1 MTTQEI
7 ADQLVTFCRQ
17 GQYNEAQ
24 SQLYSEN
31 AVSIEPEGSQWGK
44 VEGAEAI
51 KAKGEQWASMVE
63 EVHGVTVSDPL
74 VAANFFSISMSND
87 VSFKGMGRMTM
98 EEICVYEVQ
107 DGKIVKEQFFFP
119 NPPEQ

>member
-7 ADQLVTFCRQ
+7 ADQLVAFCRQ

-24 SQLYSEN
+24 SQLYAEN

-44 VEGAEAI
+44 AEGLDAI
-51 KAKGEQWASMVE
+51 KAKAEQWGSMVE
-63 EVHGVTVSDPL
+63 EMHGLTVSDPL
-74 VAANFFSISMSND
+74 VAANFFSLSMTND
-87 VSFKGMGRMTM
+87 VTFKGMGRMTM
-98 EEICVYEVQ
+98 EEICVYEVA

-119 NPPEQ
+119 NPPQG

>member
-7 ADQLVTFCRQ
+7 ADQLVAFCSQ

-24 SQLYSEN
+24 DQLYSDN
-31 AVSIEPEGSQWGK
+31 AVSVEPEGSQWGK
-44 VEGAEAI
+44 AEGKEAI

-74 VAANFFSISMSND
+74 VAANFFSIRMSND